1 VITVAAS
8 GTTLPE
14 GHRHGFEVLIEQ
26 ISPAVVNVSAAG
38 KNWLV
43 EMDKFRAENR
53 YVSLEP
59 VSMSVA
65 R

>member
-1 VITVAAS
+1 VITVAPP
-8 GTTLPE
+8 GTALPE
-14 GHRHGFEVLIEQ
+14 GQRHGFEVLIEQ

-38 KNWLV
+38 KNWIV
-43 EMDKFRAENR
+43 EMDMFRAENR